1 MNLGICKQNE
11 IVIHMKSTKSFVEHN
26 LNRRLHFLWN
36 ILDDNLNGVVKIKT
50 YTLCKHSYL

>member
-1 MNLGICKQNE
+1 M
-11 IVIHMKSTKSFVEHN
+11 SFVEYN
-26 LNRRLHFLWN
+26 LNMTLHFKWN